1 MKFYLID
8 HAFISTKTID
18 SNMTQN
24 KVNKYTK
31 QYFF

>member
-1 MKFYLID
+1 MKFYLFD

-24 KVNKYTK
+24 KLNKYTK
-31 QYFF
+31 QNIF